1 MKIISTRARVTAFL
15 LGVLTSA
22 LVLGGT
28 LVGITDEDEAATSD
42 MVMERPA
49 TTTSVS

>member
-1 MKIISTRARVTAFL
+1 MKIISTRARVAAFL

-28 LVGITDEDEAATSD
+28 LVGLTDDHDASTVMA
-42 MVMERPA
+42 MERPA
-49 TTTSVS
+49 TTTSVN